1 MKEKILEVLENS
13 DKALSISEL
22 DDLLNLNT
30 IEETKEFSD
39 ALRALEESY
48 EIYCS
53 NKGRY
58 MLLINSNLR
67 KGILRMNKKGFGF
80 VDIQN
85 EEEDIFV
92 NRDNINKA
100 LNEDIV
106 IVEIISKN
114 SGEKKEGRI

>member
-53 NKGRY
+53 NQWFDFK
-58 MLLINSNLR
+58 
-67 KGILRMNKKGFGF
+67 
-80 VDIQN
+80 
-85 EEEDIFV
+85 
-92 NRDNINKA
+92 
-100 LNEDIV
+100 
-106 IVEIISKN
+106 
-114 SGEKKEGRI
+114 